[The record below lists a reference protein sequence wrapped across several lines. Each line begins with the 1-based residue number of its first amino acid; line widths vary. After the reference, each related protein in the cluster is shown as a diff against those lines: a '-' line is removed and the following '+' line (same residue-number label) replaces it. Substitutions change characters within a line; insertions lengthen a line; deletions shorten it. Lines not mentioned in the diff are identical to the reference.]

1 MNKNLKVS
9 IILGVMCFF
18 LTAGIAIQI
27 NTVSKSST
35 TVGKT
40 LVENELRD
48 SVLRWK
54 QKYENASERL
64 EEKEKTLND
73 LRKQI
78 SSTDENH
85 SGMSDKLAIYNSLLG
100 NTELIGKGIVI
111 TVTDGDESSLNGNW
125 ASDYIVHDGDL
136 YEIVNALK
144 NAGAEAISINDQRI
158 VSKSSIT
165 CAGNVVLING
175 EKVGVPYEIKAIG
188 LPSMLYGA
196 VTMPNGYI
204 DWMIDDGVQVDIK
217 RVEKEKES
225 IIIPKYDGIYK
236 LEYATIFE

>member
-9 IILGVMCFF
+9 IILGLMCFF
-18 LTAGIAIQI
+18 LTAGIVIQI
-27 NTVSKSST
+27 NTVSKSTT

-54 QKYENASERL
+54 QKYENAYEKL
-64 EEKEKTLND
+64 EEKQETLD
-73 LRKQI
+73 ALREQV
-78 SSTDENH
+78 SSTDETH
-85 SGMSDKLAIYNSLLG
+85 SGMSFKLAKYNALLG
-100 NTELIGKGIVI
+100 NTELIGKGIII
-111 TVTDGDESSLNGNW
+111 TVKDGDGTGVNGAW

-144 NAGAEAISINDQRI
+144 NAGAEAISINGQRI

-188 LPSMLYGA
+188 LPSMLYGS
-196 VTMPNGYI
+196 VTMPNGYL
-204 DWMIDDGVQVDIK
+204 DWMINDGVSVDVDP
-217 RVEKEKES
+217 VEKET
-225 IIIPKYDGIYK
+225 IVIPKYNGIYK
-236 LEYATIFE
+236 YEYATIFE